1 MFGSDLAG
9 LPSDAAVPGYNY
21 RMNFP
26 VEFGFV
32 QVGLILIIVVGL
44 ALLVTAILRVRK
56 VGLRVLIGRGASGLV
71 LLLTA
76 VVLLWVA
83 TLMQTYLGLTG
94 EIKAAHVVASAVPGQ
109 DHQLKIDLTLYGD
122 DEHPEQRKTY
132 QVEGDLWVLQAN
144 IVELEPWVNALGFHS
159 GYKVS
164 RLYGQRLDGV
174 ATSQHQIFLN
184 GDDQDF
190 FSDMRSG
197 KWWTDP
203 FVRSAYG
210 NAVISMPGDYDVYIS
225 RDAIKTRG
233 AGH

>member
-1 MFGSDLAG
+1 
-9 LPSDAAVPGYNY
+9 
-21 RMNFP
+21 MNFP

-32 QVGLILIIVVGL
+32 QIGLILLIVVAL
-44 ALLVTAILRVRK
+44 VLLVSALFMVRK

-71 LLLTA
+71 LLLAA

-83 TLMQTYLGLTG
+83 TLMQTFLGLTG
-94 EIKAAHVVASAVPGQ
+94 EIKAAHVVATPVAGQ
-109 DHQLKIDLTLYGD
+109 EHKITVDLTLYGD
-122 DEHPEQRKTY
+122 DDHPDQRKTY
-132 QVEGDLWVLQAN
+132 EVEGDMWVLQAN

-174 ATSQHQIFLN
+174 ATKQNQIFLN

-190 FSDMRSG
+190 FTDMRAG
-197 KWWTDP
+197 KWFTQP

-210 NAVISMPGDYDVYIS
+210 NAVIAMPGDYDVYIS
-225 RDAIKTRG
+225 RDAIKTRE
-233 AGH
+233 AGR